1 MEGAVFLKKVCKILV
16 VLLMFSLVGCA
27 ASNKSK
33 TTKKPVDSRVAI
45 VDVIVARK
53 LPVIDVIAH
62 TRPDGLMEVQ
72 VTGRNYTSRYYK
84 LEYKAEWLDKNGF
97 VIKTIL
103 SRWTAFPAYE
113 QSEYMFKAVAPK
125 AVAVDFRI
133 KIRKGE

>member
-1 MEGAVFLKKVCKILV
+1 MGGAVFLKKICKIFV
-16 VLLMFSLVGCA
+16 VLLIFSFVGCA

-45 VDVIVARK
+45 IDVALARK
-53 LPVIDVIAH
+53 LPAIDVIVH
-62 TRPDGLMEVQ
+62 TRSDGLMEVQ
-72 VTGRNYTSRYYK
+72 VTGRNYTSTYYN
-84 LEYKAEWLDKNGF
+84 LEYKAEWIDKNGLL
-97 VIKTIL
+97 IKTIL

-125 AVAVDFRI
+125 ATAVDFRI